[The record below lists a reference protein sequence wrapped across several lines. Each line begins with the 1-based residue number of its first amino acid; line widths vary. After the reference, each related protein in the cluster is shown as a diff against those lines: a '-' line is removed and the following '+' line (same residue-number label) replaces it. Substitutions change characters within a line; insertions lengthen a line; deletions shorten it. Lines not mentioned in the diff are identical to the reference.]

1 MLCQLL
7 LSCGCALTDTDLEAS
22 VIFGDFVC
30 KFDLLSLAQ
39 ELPQLRPVVHAQVV
53 AHKVPVETVPS
64 PLLPVQQQVGSWRH
78 AGRRQREGEELGRRD
93 GRDGEYP
100 PDAASL
106 TFFPHLDVLLA
117 GHVLPPGLLDGP
129 GVAVKLA
136 LPGLLQQ
143 EELQGRTDGR
153 GGG

>member
-78 AGRRQREGEELGRRD
+78 AGRRQRERVRSWD
-93 GRDGEYP
+93 GGMGGMARTHRTLLHSP
-100 PDAASL
+100 SSL
-106 TFFPHLDVLLA
+106 IWTYFLRATYFLQAFWMVLA
-117 GHVLPPGLLDGP
+117 
-129 GVAVKLA
+129 
-136 LPGLLQQ
+136 
-143 EELQGRTDGR
+143 
-153 GGG
+153 